1 MCLILPRNEDNKY
14 QFVSIT
20 QQLLMDPRLWRA
32 TKARG
37 ARVKCTIEYYVAAM
51 QRFAYVASHVP
62 TYLHPPTR
70 HS

>member
-1 MCLILPRNEDNKY
+1 
-14 QFVSIT
+14 
-20 QQLLMDPRLWRA
+20 MDRRLRRK

-37 ARVKCTIEYYVAAM
+37 ARVKCMIEYYVAAM

>member
-1 MCLILPRNEDNKY
+1 
-14 QFVSIT
+14 
-20 QQLLMDPRLWRA
+20 MDRRLRR
-32 TKARG
+32 TMKARS
-37 ARVKCTIEYYVAAM
+37 ARVKCMIEYYVAAM